1 MTKAEKEAIRK
12 LRNAYQRE
20 YYAKNK
26 ERVRQYQEN
35 YWLRKAREMLE
46 AEAAGQSEADANKVV
61 RFG

>member
-26 ERVRQYQEN
+26 ERCRQYQEN
-35 YWLRKAREMLE
+35 YWLRKAREALE
-46 AEAAGQSEADANKVV
+46 TESADQSVATESKIVH
-61 RFG
+61 FG